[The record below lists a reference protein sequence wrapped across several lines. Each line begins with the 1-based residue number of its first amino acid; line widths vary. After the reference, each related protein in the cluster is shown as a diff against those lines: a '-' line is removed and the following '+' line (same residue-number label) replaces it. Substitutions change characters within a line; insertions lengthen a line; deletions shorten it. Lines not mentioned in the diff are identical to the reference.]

1 MAKTQPYDLLGLNV
15 SGDLGDVTLYTDR
28 FGQKIWYPKSPPET
42 PETPGQR
49 RQRDRFTAA
58 VTNWREAD
66 QATRE
71 RFEAVSLKASLM
83 MTGHNLWI
91 SLSFSQDAALCAT
104 LARQTGIPISLPP
117 ALPYPPAEQTKTPA
131 PRWGASKPT
140 VRF

>member
-15 SGDLGDVTLYTDR
+15 SGDLGAVTLYTDR

-49 RQRDRFTAA
+49 RQRDRFAAA
-58 VTNWREAD
+58 VRNWKETD

-91 SLSFSQDAALCAT
+91 SLSFSQDGRLAQT
-104 LARQTGIPISLPP
+104 LSRQTGIPIALPP
-117 ALPYPPAEQTKTPA
+117 ALPHPPAEQTKTPA
-131 PRWGASKPT
+131 PRWGISKPT